1 MGIFVSIFGRQRKEF
16 GNNLECEDYEEKGL
30 ITLEQLTEAIRSTD
44 DEVEGKVLDFMIYY
58 VFKRSESA
66 ERMKYRTLTSILDER
81 LQAKERAQSAQRK
94 SRPESSSPEKIKA
107 RNQGK
112 QVAKQSE
119 PSSSASDD
127 KLLGEN
133 NLDLA
138 DYSEVED
145 AAEPDTIEDKI
156 ASGVAA
162 APQP

>member
-1 MGIFVSIFGRQRKEF
+1 M
-16 GNNLECEDYEEKGL
+16 
-30 ITLEQLTEAIRSTD
+30 
-44 DEVEGKVLDFMIYY
+44 
-58 VFKRSESA
+58 
-66 ERMKYRTLTSILDER
+66 
-81 LQAKERAQSAQRK
+81 
-94 SRPESSSPEKIKA
+94 
-107 RNQGK
+107 
-112 QVAKQSE
+112 AKQSE

-162 APQP
+162 AP